1 MSQNENSTEKE
12 ESIKI
17 ILIGNA
23 GTGKTN
29 LINVCCDLKFSEKM
43 ESTITASYLEKII
56 EINNVKYSIKL
67 WDTAGQEAYHSLNKL
82 FIKGSKIC
90 ILVYD
95 ITSRESFEALS
106 MWEESLVGIIE
117 KEAVLAIVG
126 NKNDLY
132 LKENVSENEEEE
144 YAKEKGILHCRT
156 SAKKDKVGFQKFI
169 KKLVEEYLYQKKMNE
184 WVFIEKDNEI
194 FNLSKEILQQH
205 ENIKKKNCC

>member
-1 MSQNENSTEKE
+1 MSKIENLPQE

-17 ILIGNA
+17 ILLGNA

-29 LINVCCDLKFSEKM
+29 LINVCCDYKFSDKI
-43 ESTITASYLEKII
+43 ESTLAASYLEKII
-56 EINNVKYSIKL
+56 KINNIEYSIKL

-95 ITSRESFEALS
+95 ITKRESFEALDE
-106 MWEESLVGIIE
+106 WEKTLEGLLG
-117 KEAVLAIVG
+117 KETVLAIVG

-132 LKENVSENEEEE
+132 LNEAVKDSEEEE
-144 YAKEKGILHCRT
+144 YAKKKGILHCRT
-156 SAKKDKVGFQKFI
+156 SAKQDKIGFQIFLQ
-169 KKLVEEYLYQKKMNE
+169 KLVEEYLYKRKINE

-194 FNLSKEILQQH
+194 FNLSKDSYQQYKKV
-205 ENIKKKNCC
+205 KKKPC

>member
-1 MSQNENSTEKE
+1 MSKNENSFEE

-17 ILIGNA
+17 ILLGNA

-29 LINVCCDLKFSEKM
+29 LINVCCDYAFIDAK

-67 WDTAGQEAYHSLNKL
+67 WDTAGQEIYHSLNKL

-95 ITSRESFEALS
+95 ITKRESFEALNE
-106 MWEESLVGIIE
+106 WEQTMEGLLGEETVI
-117 KEAVLAIVG
+117 AVVG

-132 LKENVSENEEEE
+132 LMETVKEKEEEE
-144 YAKEKGILHCRT
+144 YAKKKGILHCRT
-156 SAKKDKVGFQKFI
+156 SAKKDKVGFQNFI
-169 KKLVEEYLYQKKMNE
+169 KILVEEYLYKKKLTE
-184 WVFIEKDNEI
+184 WIFIEKDNEI
-194 FNLSKEILQQH
+194 FNLSKDDLQPNK
-205 ENIKKKNCC
+205 NIKKKYFC